1 MVSSLIFRSLIYFE
15 LIFTYGVRKYSNCFA
30 CSCLVFP
37 ALLTEETIFSA
48 LITLAS
54 FATE

>member
-15 LIFTYGVRKYSNCFA
+15 LIFIYGVRKYSNCFA

-37 ALLTEETIFSA
+37 ASLTEETIFSA